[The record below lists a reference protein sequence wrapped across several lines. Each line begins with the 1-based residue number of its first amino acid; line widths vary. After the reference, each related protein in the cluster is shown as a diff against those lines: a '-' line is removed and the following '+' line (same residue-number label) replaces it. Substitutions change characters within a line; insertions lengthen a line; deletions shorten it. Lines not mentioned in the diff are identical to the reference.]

1 MDELK
6 HEADIVSK
14 LSADRLSILEQAVP
28 LAAHLSETHSDLLTW
43 FDEIETDM
51 KAPETPAIN
60 SEQIKEQQD
69 VMKVGVSCNDR
80 PSKYVSEVGGIFRV
94 FFHMFF

>member
-6 HEADIVSK
+6 HEADVVSK
-14 LSADRLSILEQAVP
+14 LSADKLSILEQAVP

-69 VMKVGVSCNDR
+69 VMKVGVSCN
-80 PSKYVSEVGGIFRV
+80 E
-94 FFHMFF
+94 